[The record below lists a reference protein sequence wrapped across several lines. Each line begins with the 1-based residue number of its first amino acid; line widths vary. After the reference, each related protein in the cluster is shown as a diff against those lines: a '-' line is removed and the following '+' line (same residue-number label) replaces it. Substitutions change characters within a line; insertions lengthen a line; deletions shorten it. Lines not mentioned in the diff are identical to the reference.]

1 MPAPTVTDLRTWH
14 PVFADVA
21 DVTVE
26 AFLDDAVAAFE
37 SSAFVNERN
46 WFHAVMLLA
55 AHNLTLSGAG
65 TGVEAAI
72 ARNGA
77 GGFTSVSDGAVSASR
92 PAPATGKEAGT
103 YDGTSYGQRLSA
115 LIKRSLSRSTVAVS
129 EFDTPPL
136 GSPSLRWRT

>member
-1 MPAPTVTDLRTWH
+1 MPAPNVADLRTWY

-37 SSAFVNERN
+37 SSAFVNERS

-55 AHNLTLSGAG
+55 AHNLTMSGAG

-77 GGFTSVSDGAVSASR
+77 GGFTNISDGAVTASR
-92 PAPATGKEAGT
+92 PQPQSASG
-103 YDGTSYGQRLSA
+103 YSGTSYGDRLST
-115 LIKRSLSRSTVAVS
+115 LLRRSVARITTGS
-129 EFDTPPL
+129 DYPETPPL
-136 GSPSLRWRT
+136 GSPSLRWRV